1 MMPSMKLV
9 LVMVLCGAAVGA
21 LANRLFAVAGDVAA
35 PGDEGAPEVKLTKR
49 NVQATAPY
57 LPEDKG
63 YL

>member
-1 MMPSMKLV
+1 MPSMKLI

-21 LANRLFAVAGDVAA
+21 IANVMFSTPGDVQA

-49 NVQATAPY
+49 NVRATAPQ